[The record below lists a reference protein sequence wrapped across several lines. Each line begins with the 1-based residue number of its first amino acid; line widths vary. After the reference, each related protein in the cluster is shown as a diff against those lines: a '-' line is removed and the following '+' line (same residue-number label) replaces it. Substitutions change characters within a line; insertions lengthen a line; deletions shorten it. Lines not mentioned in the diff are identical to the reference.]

1 MNKCIFMGR
10 LGNTPELRYT
20 QNGVAVCTFTIAV
33 DRPRQKDKEEEADWP
48 TIVAWRNKA
57 EFAAKYLSKGRKV
70 LITAAARTR
79 SYEDKGG
86 NKRKVTEFYAEDIE
100 FCDKKPQHQEVAG
113 PYAQPTTQELPDG
126 FEEIEG
132 PDEDLPF

>member
-1 MNKCIFMGR
+1 MNKAIFMGR

-33 DRPRQKDKEEEADWP
+33 NRPRQKDKEDEADWP
-48 TIVAWRNKA
+48 TIVAWRTKA
-57 EFAAKYLSKGRKV
+57 EFAAKYLTKGRQV
-70 LITAAARTR
+70 LITATVRTR
-79 SYEDKGG
+79 SYEDKDG

-100 FCDKKPQHQEVAG
+100 FCDKKPQNEAAG
-113 PYAQPTTQELPDG
+113 AYAPPPSQELPDG
-126 FEEIEG
+126 FEEIEV

>member
-1 MNKCIFMGR
+1 MNKAIFMGR

-33 DRPRQKDKEEEADWP
+33 NRPRQKDKEDEADWP
-48 TIVAWRNKA
+48 TIVAWRTKA
-57 EFAAKYLSKGRKV
+57 EFAAEYLTKGRQV
-70 LITAAARTR
+70 LITATVRTR
-79 SYEDKGG
+79 SYKDKDG

-100 FCDKKPQHQEVAG
+100 FCDKKPQNEAAG
-113 PYAQPTTQELPDG
+113 AYAPPPSQELPDG

>member
-1 MNKCIFMGR
+1 MNKAIFMGR

-20 QNGVAVCTFTIAV
+20 QNGIAVCTFTIAV
-33 DRPRQKDKEEEADWP
+33 NRPRQKDKEDDADWP
-48 TIVAWRNKA
+48 TIVAWRQKA
-57 EFAAKYLSKGRKV
+57 EFAAKHLTKGRQV
-70 LITAAARTR
+70 LITATVRTR
-79 SYEDKGG
+79 SYEDKDG

-100 FCDKKPQHQEVAG
+100 FCDKKPQNEAAG
-113 PYAQPTTQELPDG
+113 AYAPPPSQELPDG